1 MEYRNTL
8 ATLNLATSRL
18 PVKQNVKE
26 QATLSARAS
35 VDYGVKVETKR
46 EYLNGAT
53 DRGCCISTGSAG
65 ICAFGLV
72 ATTQRRNL
80 TPKLRP
86 KNSNMPPITT
96 THQVAWPSFL
106 F

>member
-8 ATLNLATSRL
+8 ATPNLATPRL

-35 VDYGVKVETKR
+35 VDYGLKVETKR
-46 EYLNGAT
+46 EYLNGAAG
-53 DRGCCISTGSAG
+53 RGCCVLTGSAG
-65 ICAFGLV
+65 FCAFGLV
-72 ATTQRRNL
+72 STTQRMNL

-96 THQVAWPSFL
+96 THQVAWPSVL